1 MRCPTP
7 LFFVK
12 MFRLLWVF
20 CRYFVLKKWLLFYLI
35 FKKVYQS
42 MVEYVVLVSGVQRSE
57 LDLHVHIYTLV
68 QIFFLWFA
76 F

>member
-1 MRCPTP
+1 MSNSVVLCQDVSA
-7 LFFVK
+7 LVG
-12 MFRLLWVF
+12 LL
-20 CRYFVLKKWLLFYLI
+20 LLLSLREISLI
-35 FKKVYQS
+35 FKIIYPS